1 MHSIKKAAQVDNVD
15 LCEVVAKAPMEG
27 SIRLAQDRRPNYFHG
42 AAVQCELPEIFVSQ
56 QPDRSG
62 LAGIFAAGSRRVY
75 VNGKIQPLRYL
86 SDLRIAPDHRGSTLL
101 ARGFRFLRNEILT
114 EGEFAQT
121 LVISENEQAL
131 SLLTSRRQGLPQY
144 FPCGQYDYSLIS
156 LHRPHLDAD
165 PFMVRGATVRDIPT
179 MQAFFNREAPRKQ
192 FFPAYDF
199 TEIGRSNYF
208 RDATLEDFFLA
219 FENDVLVGILGAWD
233 QSNYKKT
240 QVLGYQGGLRL
251 LRPWLNAAQKLRGGI
266 ELPAPGT
273 LHRTLYLHCAVCR
286 DNDANILTAL
296 IQAIQRRFEGQKYD
310 HAALGLDQR
319 DSLRE
324 ALKRF
329 RTLSFAGHHFLV
341 SFGVDPRPNLDDKAF
356 YFEAAR
362 I

>member
-1 MHSIKKAAQVDNVD
+1 MYSIKKAEQMDNAA

-42 AAVQCELPEIFVSQ
+42 AEVQCELPEIYVSQ
-56 QPDRSG
+56 QPDQSA
-62 LAGIFAAGSRRVY
+62 LAGIFAAGWRRVY
-75 VNGKIQPLRYL
+75 VNGQIQPLRYL
-86 SDLRIAPDHRGSTLL
+86 SDLRIAPDHQGSTLF
-101 ARGFRFLRNEILT
+101 ARGIRFLRNEILT

-131 SLLTSRRQGLPQY
+131 SLLTSHRQGLPQY
-144 FPCGQYDYSLIS
+144 FPYGQYVYSLIS
-156 LHRPHLDAD
+156 LQRPRLDAG
-165 PFMVRGATVRDIPT
+165 PFLVRGATARDVPA
-179 MQAFFNREAPRKQ
+179 MQAFFNHEAPRKQ
-192 FFPAYDF
+192 FSPAYDF
-199 TEIGRSNYF
+199 TEIGRSNYY

-219 FENDVLVGILGAWD
+219 FENDVLVGILGTWD

-251 LRPWLNAAQKLRGGI
+251 LRPWLNVAQKLRGGI

-273 LHRTLYLHCAVCR
+273 LHRTLYLHCSMCR
-286 DNDANILTAL
+286 DNDPDILTAL
-296 IQAIQRRFEGQKYD
+296 IQAVQRRFEGRKYD

-319 DSLRE
+319 DPLGE
-324 ALKRF
+324 ALRHY
-329 RTLSFAGHHFLV
+329 RTMSFAGFHYLV
-341 SFGVDPRPNLDDKAF
+341 SFGADPRPNLDDKAF

>member
-1 MHSIKKAAQVDNVD
+1 MHFIKKAEQVDNVD
-15 LCEVVAKAPMEG
+15 LCEVVAKTPMEG

-42 AAVQCELPEIFVSQ
+42 AAVQCEQPEIYVSRR
-56 QPDRSG
+56 PRRSG
-62 LAGIFAAGSRRVY
+62 LAGIFAAGWRRVY
-75 VNGKIQPLRYL
+75 INGQIQPLRYL
-86 SDLRIAPDHRGSTLL
+86 SDLRIAPDRRGSTLL
-101 ARGFRFLRNEILT
+101 AHGFRFLRNEILT
-114 EGEFAQT
+114 EGKFAQT

-131 SLLTSRRQGLPQY
+131 SLLTSHRQGLPQY
-144 FPCGQYDYSLIS
+144 FPCGQYAYSLIS
-156 LHRPHLDAD
+156 LLRPHLDAG
-165 PFMVRGATVRDIPT
+165 PLQVRSATIRDIPA

-199 TEIGRSNYF
+199 TELGSSSYY
-208 RDATLEDFFLA
+208 RDATLENIFLA
-219 FENDVLVGILGAWD
+219 FEDNALVGILGAWD

-240 QVLGYQGGLRL
+240 QILDYQGGLRL

-286 DNDANILTAL
+286 DNDPDILTAL
-296 IQAIQRRFEGQKYD
+296 IQAIQRRFEGQKYE

-319 DSLRE
+319 DPLRE
-324 ALKRF
+324 ALKHY
-329 RTLSFAGHHFLV
+329 RTMSFAGHHFLV
-341 SFGVDPRPNLDDKAF
+341 SFSADPRPNLNDKVF